1 MSCFSCCEEDDIHKA
16 SDTGPYVANNSAGN
30 SVPHFVVHRKFATFS
45 LSSSVYW
52 PIWREYEQLVL

>member
-45 LSSSVYW
+45 LSSSVY
-52 PIWREYEQLVL
+52 